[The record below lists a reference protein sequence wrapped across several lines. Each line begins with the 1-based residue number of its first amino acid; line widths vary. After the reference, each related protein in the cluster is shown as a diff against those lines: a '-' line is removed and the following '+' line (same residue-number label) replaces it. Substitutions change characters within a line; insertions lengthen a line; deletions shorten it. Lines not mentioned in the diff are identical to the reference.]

1 LPRRGPGV
9 IIYEARGTRPPSDA
23 KSINETEWSGDH
35 EEIKKEVGAGPADDV
50 RVDNDGGVWVKQP
63 DGSWTGSDENGN
75 AGDYTG
81 SGQASGRR
89 GRASRAAMW

>member
-1 LPRRGPGV
+1 MPRRGPGV

-63 DGSWTGSDENGN
+63 DGSWTGPDENGN